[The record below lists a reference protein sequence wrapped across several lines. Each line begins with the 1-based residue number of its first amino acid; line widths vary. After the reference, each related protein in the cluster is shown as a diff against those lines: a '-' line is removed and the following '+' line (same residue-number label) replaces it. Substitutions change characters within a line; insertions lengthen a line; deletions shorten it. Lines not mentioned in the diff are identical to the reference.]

1 MASPAIAVRALSIAK
16 KLVVS
21 SKSAVRGASSS
32 VTNAI
37 SRTRDKIKDSGNKIK
52 SERKKQLDIVRK
64 SEEDTIRAAKENATE
79 STNKVKPVVGLIG
92 VVKRSLQSFWKLV
105 QAWVVINLPRILKE
119 IRKFIKKVRIIGAS
133 IKRAVILT
141 GSVFSSI
148 GKIAKAVVKNILSF
162 DFSDNSGEIRKAKEE
177 LETNV
182 DSIGSSINEVLTVWG
197 REEDELDYMLTQLES
212 GQNIENIRKDILS
225 HFPEIGPRNAA
236 FGPDSSSPS
245 SGGGVAMSADEQQLT
260 ESLIAGEEG
269 VRTKAYQDSE
279 GIWTI
284 GYGQTR
290 INGRPVKP
298 GDTISKAQA
307 LSGFRGA
314 VTEHQQRA
322 ISQLGED
329 RWLKLDPRSR
339 AVLSSIAYN
348 YGSIPKRILVAA
360 KTGSAEDIA
369 VAMNSLYGDNRGIL
383 RGRRE
388 REQSILRGNFKG
400 SSANPTRLDK
410 DFMAGGQ
417 FAGSGTGPMVMS
429 PPPQPQSQY
438 PQPANGTSGSMTNVL
453 TAKDFNTT
461 DRSVPSPIIKTSG
474 FGMRGGRMHK
484 GIDFAPPNGQRGWY
498 CAYNSNGRVTLAKT
512 LPGYGKTVIIQ
523 FGNVDLLFAHL
534 ASYSVRNGD
543 RYTAGSPIGE
553 IGSTGRSSGTHLHFE
568 ARPVGGMGGTG
579 YNPEQYVNGLTFGK
593 MPSNSQRA
601 TRTASN
607 ITQSKS
613 EELGKL
619 ASIRTGETKTINNT
633 TVLKQD
639 HYVMVT

>member
-1 MASPAIAVRALSIAK
+1 MIVPVIASRALLIAK
-16 KLVVS
+16 NLVLS
-21 SKSAVRGASSS
+21 SKTAVRGATSTATTT
-32 VTNAI
+32 V
-37 SRTRDKIKDSGNKIK
+37 SRTRDKIRNTRSKIGA
-52 SERKKQLDIVRK
+52 ERKKQLGIKRRSD
-64 SEEDTIRAAKENATE
+64 EDTTRAAKENATE
-79 STNKVKPVVGLIG
+79 STNKVKPIISLVGI
-92 VVKRSLQSFWKLV
+92 VKKSLQSFWKLV
-105 QAWVVINLPRILKE
+105 QAWVILNLPKILEE
-119 IRKFIKKVRIIGAS
+119 IRKFTKKIRIIGAS

-148 GKIAKAVVKNILSF
+148 GKIAQALVKNILNF
-162 DFSDNSGEIRKAKEE
+162 DFTDKSGEIRKAKEE

-182 DSIGSSINEVLTVWG
+182 DGIGSSINEILSVWG
-197 REEDELDYMLTQLES
+197 REEDELDYMLTELES
-212 GQNIENIRKDILS
+212 SQNIENIRKNVLS
-225 HFPEIGPRNAA
+225 HFPEIGPRNPA
-236 FGPDSSSPS
+236 FGPGSSSS
-245 SGGGVAMSADEQQLT
+245 SGGMIEMGADEQQLT

-269 VRTKAYQDSE
+269 VKTKAYKDSE

-322 ISQLGED
+322 ISQLGEN
-329 RWLKLDPRSR
+329 RWLKLEPRSR

-369 VAMNSLYGDNRGIL
+369 VAMNSLYGDNGGDL

-388 REQSILRGNFKG
+388 REQSILRGDFQG
-400 SSANPTRLDK
+400 SSANPTRLDS
-410 DFMAGGQ
+410 DFMSGGQ
-417 FAGSGTGPMVMS
+417 FAGSGTGPLVMNDS
-429 PPPQPQSQY
+429 PQPQPQS
-438 PQPANGTSGSMTNVL
+438 PQPANGNSGSMTNVL

-474 FGMRGGRMHK
+474 FGMRGGRMHR
-484 GIDFAPPNGQRGWY
+484 GIDFAPPSGQRGWY
-498 CAYNSNGRVTLAKT
+498 CAYNGNGKVTHVGS

-534 ASYSVRNGD
+534 ASYSVGNGD

-553 IGSTGRSSGTHLHFE
+553 VGNTGRSSGIHLHFE
-568 ARPVGGMGGTG
+568 ARAVGGIGGTG

-607 ITQSKS
+607 ITSSKS
-613 EELGKL
+613 EELGKI
-619 ASIRTGETKTINNT
+619 ASMRTGGTQKINNT
-633 TVLKQD
+633 TILKQD
-639 HYVMVT
+639 HIVMVG